1 MPAFGDRSRA
11 QLLTLDPTLRAILE
25 EAIKHYDFIVLEGHR
40 GEEAQNRAFREGR
53 SKLPWPKGNHNKS
66 PSTAAD
72 IAPYPID
79 WDSKHA
85 AKKFAFLAGL
95 VTGIAASKGVRIRW
109 GGDWDGDG
117 QMADQSFHDLPHV
130 ELVEVA

>member
-1 MPAFGDRSRA
+1 MPVFGDRSLRE
-11 QLLTLDPTLRAILE
+11 LDTLHPALQEILR
-25 EAIKHYDFIVLEGHR
+25 EAIKVYDFIVLEGHR
-40 GEEAQNRAFREGR
+40 GEEAQNKAFREGK
-53 SKLPWPKGNHNKS
+53 SKIKWPDGKHNKN
-66 PSTAAD
+66 PSHAAD

-95 VTGIAASKGVRIRW
+95 VTGIAHSKGYSVRW

-117 QMADQSFHDLPHV
+117 QMDDQRLHDLPHV
-130 ELVEVA
+130 ELVNP